1 MKKEIT
7 LIDYFANNKERYLNL
22 EIKNII
28 ENIQIDILKDYPEMI
43 KPESTTLI
51 MVESLENAL
60 ESLNF
65 NWLENINSKKELVY
79 FHNNEPIDNLN
90 LFFELNQKYL
100 TGLSE
105 DKFKVVKVII
115 ESWQNFISEILRNTG
130 SFQNKL
136 LNTNREIL
144 FLKTID
150 SKEWLNSPELFV
162 TKKFGDKSSNISIN
176 FIYKEGDP
184 DFESNNL
191 AAKILKFKTRQLLK

>member
-7 LIDYFANNKERYLNL
+7 LIDYFTNNKERYLNL

-43 KPESTTLI
+43 KPEATTLI

-65 NWLENINSKKELVY
+65 NWLENIDSKKELVY

-105 DKFKVVKVII
+105 DKFKVVKGII

-136 LNTNREIL
+136 LNTNRGIL

-191 AAKILKFKTRQLLK
+191 AAKILKFKTKQLLK

>member
-7 LIDYFANNKERYLNL
+7 LIDYFTNNKERYLNL

-43 KPESTTLI
+43 KPEATTLI

-65 NWLENINSKKELVY
+65 NWLENIDSKKELVY

-105 DKFKVVKVII
+105 DKFKVVKGII
-115 ESWQNFISEILRNTG
+115 ESWKNFISEILRNTG

-136 LNTNREIL
+136 LNTNRGIL

-191 AAKILKFKTRQLLK
+191 AAKILKFKTKQLLK